1 MDRLA
6 FNAAAAINE
15 MRVGRQMT
23 TNELANVAT
32 PGFKRSFESAML
44 TLKVQGAGFESRLQ
58 PQSYASDNINMKP
71 GVIIK
76 TGRDL
81 DVAMDDQTV
90 MGVTALNGE
99 LAFTRRGD
107 LKLNGSGVLEMGT
120 GALVRGQNGGGPI
133 TIPPGFF
140 VKISKDG
147 SIYATNPTQAGVAAP
162 VLIDKILLRDA
173 SQVSLERREDSLYKV
188 VGKPNNEDIP
198 VTGKLATLTPETL
211 EGSNVNAME
220 VMVKLMDQ
228 SRSFEMQVNVIKQ
241 NKDVDE
247 SGGTMMRASG

>member
-81 DVAMDDQTV
+81 DVAMDAQTV
-90 MGVTALNGE
+90 MGVTAPNGE

-107 LKLNGSGVLEMGT
+107 LKLNGKGVLEMGT
-120 GALVRGQNGGGPI
+120 GALVRGQSGGPI

-147 SIYATNPTQAGVAAP
+147 SIYATNPTQVGVAAP

-173 SQVSLERREDSLYKV
+173 SQVSLERREDSLYKI

-198 VTGKLATLTPETL
+198 LTGNLATLTPETL

-247 SGGTMMRASG
+247 SGGTMMRASA

>member
-15 MRVGRQMT
+15 SRTARQMT

-32 PGFKRSFESAML
+32 PGFKRSFEAAMV
-44 TLKVQGAGFESRLQ
+44 TLKAQGVGFESRLQ
-58 PQSYASDNINMKP
+58 PQALSTDNINMKP
-71 GVIIK
+71 GTILK

-81 DVAMDDQTV
+81 DVAMDGQAV
-90 MGVTALNGE
+90 MGVTASNGE

-107 LKLNGSGVLEMGT
+107 LRLNGKGVLETGT
-120 GALVRGQNGGGPI
+120 GALVRGQNGGNI
-133 TIPPGFF
+133 TIPPGFL
-140 VKISKDG
+140 ININKDG
-147 SIYATNPTQAGVAAP
+147 SVFATNPGQAGVAAP
-162 VLIDKILLRDA
+162 VLIDKILLRDTSETA
-173 SQVSLERREDSLYKV
+173 LERRTDGLYRV
-188 VGKPNNEDIP
+188 VGKPNEDIP
-198 VTGKLATLTPETL
+198 ATNKLVTLSPQTL

-241 NKDVDE
+241 SKDADE
-247 SGGTMMRASG
+247 SGASMMRASS

>member
-15 MRVGRQMT
+15 MRTARQMT
-23 TNELANVAT
+23 TTELANVAT

-58 PQSYASDNINMKP
+58 PQAFSSDNINMKP
-71 GVIIK
+71 GTVLK

-81 DVAMDDQTV
+81 DVAMDDQAV
-90 MGVTALNGE
+90 MGVSAPNGE

-107 LKLNGSGVLEMGT
+107 LRLNGNGVLET
-120 GALVRGQNGGGPI
+120 GVGAMVRGQNGGPI
-133 TIPPGFF
+133 TIPPGFL
-140 VKISKDG
+140 ININKDG
-147 SIYATNPTQAGVAAP
+147 AVFATNPGQPGVAAP
-162 VLIDKILLRDA
+162 VLIDRILLRDA
-173 SQVSLERREDSLYKV
+173 SQTALERREDGLYRV
-188 VGKPNNEDIP
+188 VGKPNEDIP
-198 VTGKLATLTPETL
+198 ITGKLTTLSPETL

-241 NKDVDE
+241 SKDVDE
-247 SGGTMMRASG
+247 SGGSMMRASS

>member
-32 PGFKRSFESAML
+32 PGFKRSFESAMM

-71 GVIIK
+71 GVILK

-81 DVAMDDQTV
+81 DVAMDGQTV
-90 MGVTALNGE
+90 MGVTASNGE

-107 LKLNGSGVLEMGT
+107 LKLNGTGVLEMGT
-120 GALVRGQNGGGPI
+120 GALVRGQNGGPI
-133 TIPPGFF
+133 TVPPGFF

-147 SIYATNPTQAGVAAP
+147 SVYATNPAQVGVAAP
-162 VLIDKILLRDA
+162 VLIDRILLRDA
-173 SQVSLERREDSLYKV
+173 SQVSLERREDSLYKI

-198 VTGKLATLTPETL
+198 VTGKLATITPETL

-247 SGGTMMRASG
+247 SGGTMMRASA

>member
-71 GVIIK
+71 GVIVK

-81 DVAMDDQTV
+81 DVAMDEQTV
-90 MGVTALNGE
+90 MGVTSTNGE

-107 LKLNGSGVLEMGT
+107 LKLNGKGVLEMGT
-120 GALVRGQNGGGPI
+120 GALVRGQNGGPI

-147 SIYATNPTQAGVAAP
+147 SVFATNPAQAGVAAP

-173 SQVSLERREDSLYKV
+173 SQVALERREDSLYKI
-188 VGKPNNEDIP
+188 VGKPVGEDIP
-198 VTGKLATLTPETL
+198 VTGKLATLSPETL

-247 SGGTMMRASG
+247 SGGTMMRANA

>member
-32 PGFKRSFESAML
+32 PGFKRSFESAMM

-71 GVIIK
+71 GVIVK

-81 DVAMDDQTV
+81 DVAMDEQTV
-90 MGVTALNGE
+90 MGVTSTNGE

-107 LKLNGSGVLEMGT
+107 LKLNGKGVLEMGT
-120 GALVRGQNGGGPI
+120 GALVRGQNGGPI

-147 SIYATNPTQAGVAAP
+147 SVFATNPAQAGVAAP

-173 SQVSLERREDSLYKV
+173 SQVALERREDSLYKI
-188 VGKPNNEDIP
+188 VGKPVGEDIP
-198 VTGKLATLTPETL
+198 VTGKLATLSPETL

-247 SGGTMMRASG
+247 SGGTMMRASA

>member
-58 PQSYASDNINMKP
+58 PQSFASDNINMKP
-71 GVIIK
+71 GVIVK

-81 DVAMDDQTV
+81 DVAMDEQTV
-90 MGVTALNGE
+90 MGVTSPNGE

-107 LKLNGSGVLEMGT
+107 LKLNGKGVLEMGT
-120 GALVRGQNGGGPI
+120 GALVRGQNGGPI

-147 SIYATNPTQAGVAAP
+147 SVFATNPAQAGVAAP

-173 SQVSLERREDSLYKV
+173 SQVALERREDSLYKI
-188 VGKPNNEDIP
+188 VGKPVGEDIP
-198 VTGKLATLTPETL
+198 VTGKLATLSPETL

-247 SGGTMMRASG
+247 SGGTMMRANA

>member
-1 MDRLA
+1 
-6 FNAAAAINE
+6 
-15 MRVGRQMT
+15 MT

-44 TLKVQGAGFESRLQ
+44 TMKVQGAGFESRLQ
-58 PQSYASDNINMKP
+58 PQAFASDNINMKP
-71 GVIIK
+71 GVIVK

-81 DVAMDDQTV
+81 DVAMDEQTV
-90 MGVTALNGE
+90 MGVTATNGE

-120 GALVRGQNGGGPI
+120 GALVRGQAGGPI

-147 SIYATNPTQAGVAAP
+147 SIFATNPAQAGVAAP
-162 VLIDKILLRDA
+162 VLIDRILLRDA
-173 SQVSLERREDSLYKV
+173 SQVGLERREDGLYKV
-188 VGKPNNEDIP
+188 VGKAKGEDIP
-198 VTGKLATLTPETL
+198 VTGKLVSLTPETL

-247 SGGTMMRASG
+247 SGGTMMRTSG

>member
-32 PGFKRSFESAML
+32 PGFKRSFESAMM

-90 MGVTALNGE
+90 MGVTSQNGE

-107 LKLNGSGVLEMGT
+107 LKLNGKGVLEMGT
-120 GALVRGQNGGGPI
+120 GALVRGQSGGPI

-147 SIYATNPTQAGVAAP
+147 SVYATNPAQAGVAAP

-173 SQVSLERREDSLYKV
+173 SQVSLERREDSLYKI
-188 VGKPNNEDIP
+188 VGKPVNEDIP

-228 SRSFEMQVNVIKQ
+228 SRSSWF
-241 NKDVDE
+241 
-247 SGGTMMRASG
+247 

>member
-32 PGFKRSFESAML
+32 PGFKRSFESAMM

-90 MGVTALNGE
+90 MGVTSQNGE

-107 LKLNGSGVLEMGT
+107 LKLNGKGVLEMGT
-120 GALVRGQNGGGPI
+120 GALVRGQSGGPI

-147 SIYATNPTQAGVAAP
+147 SVYATNPAQAGVAAP

-173 SQVSLERREDSLYKV
+173 SQVSLERREDSLYKI

-198 VTGKLATLTPETL
+198 VTGKLATITPETL

-247 SGGTMMRASG
+247 SGGTMMRASA

>member
-6 FNAAAAINE
+6 FNAAAAITE

-32 PGFKRSFESAML
+32 PGFKRSFESAMM

-58 PQSYASDNINMKP
+58 PQSYASDNINMRP
-71 GVIIK
+71 GVILK

-81 DVAMDDQTV
+81 DVAMDAQTV
-90 MGVTALNGE
+90 MGVTAPNGE

-107 LKLNGSGVLEMGT
+107 LKLNGSGVLETGT
-120 GALVRGQNGGGPI
+120 GALVRGQNGGPI
-133 TIPPGFF
+133 TVPPGFF

-147 SIYATNPTQAGVAAP
+147 SVYATNPAQVGVAAP
-162 VLIDKILLRDA
+162 VLIDRILLRDA
-173 SQVSLERREDSLYKV
+173 SQVSLERREDSLYKI
-188 VGKPNNEDIP
+188 VGKPANEDIP

-247 SGGTMMRASG
+247 SGGTMMRANA

>member
-58 PQSYASDNINMKP
+58 PQSFASDNINMKP

-81 DVAMDDQTV
+81 DVAMDAQTV
-90 MGVTALNGE
+90 MGVTAPNGE

-107 LKLNGSGVLEMGT
+107 LKLNGKGVLEMGT
-120 GALVRGQNGGGPI
+120 GALVRGQSGGPI

-147 SIYATNPTQAGVAAP
+147 SIYATNPTQVGVAAP

-173 SQVSLERREDSLYKV
+173 SQVSLERREDSLYKI

-198 VTGKLATLTPETL
+198 LTGNLATLTPETL

-247 SGGTMMRASG
+247 SGGTMMRASA

>member
-15 MRVGRQMT
+15 MRTGRQMT

-32 PGFKRSFESAML
+32 PGFKRSFESAMM

-58 PQSYASDNINMKP
+58 PQAYASDNINMKP
-71 GVIIK
+71 GVIVK

-81 DVAMDDQTV
+81 DVAMDEQTV
-90 MGVTALNGE
+90 MGVTAANGE

-120 GALVRGQNGGGPI
+120 GALVRGQNGGPI

-147 SIYATNPTQAGVAAP
+147 SIFATNPAQAGVAAP
-162 VLIDKILLRDA
+162 VLIDRILLRDA
-173 SQVSLERREDSLYKV
+173 SQVSLERREDSLYKI
-188 VGKPNNEDIP
+188 VGKPANEDIP
-198 VTGKLATLTPETL
+198 ITGKLATLTPETL

-247 SGGTMMRASG
+247 SGGSMMRASA

>member
-15 MRVGRQMT
+15 SRTARQMT

-32 PGFKRSFESAML
+32 PGFKRSFEAAML

-58 PQSYASDNINMKP
+58 PQAFATDSINMKP

-81 DVAMDDQTV
+81 DVAFNDQTV
-90 MGVTALNGE
+90 MGVTAKNGE

-107 LKLNGSGVLEMGT
+107 LNLNGKGVLEMGT
-120 GALVRGQNGGGPI
+120 GAMVRGESGNPI
-133 TIPPGFF
+133 TIPPGYF
-140 VKISKDG
+140 VTINKDG
-147 SIYATNPTQAGVAAP
+147 SVYATNPAQAGVAAP
-162 VLIDKILLRDA
+162 VLIDRMMLRDA
-173 SQVSLERREDSLYKV
+173 SQISLERREDGLFKV
-188 VGKPNNEDIP
+188 VGKPNEDIP
-198 VTGKLATLTPETL
+198 LTGNLASLNPQTL

-247 SGGTMMRASG
+247 SGGSMMRASS

>member
-15 MRVGRQMT
+15 MRTARQMT

-44 TLKVQGAGFESRLQ
+44 TMKVQGAGFESRLQ
-58 PQSYASDNINMKP
+58 PQAFASDNINMKP
-71 GVIIK
+71 GVIVK
-76 TGRDL
+76 TGREL
-81 DVAMDDQTV
+81 DVAMDEQTV
-90 MGVTALNGE
+90 MGVTASNGE

-120 GALVRGQNGGGPI
+120 GALVRGQAGGPI

-147 SIYATNPTQAGVAAP
+147 SIFATNPAQAGVAAP
-162 VLIDKILLRDA
+162 VLIDRILLRDA
-173 SQVSLERREDSLYKV
+173 SQVGLERREDGLYKV
-188 VGKPNNEDIP
+188 VGKPKGEDIP
-198 VTGKLATLTPETL
+198 VTGKLVSLTPETL

>member
-15 MRVGRQMT
+15 MRTGRQMT

-32 PGFKRSFESAML
+32 PGFKRSFESAMM

-58 PQSYASDNINMKP
+58 PQAFASDSINMKP
-71 GVIIK
+71 GVIVK

-81 DVAMDDQTV
+81 DVAMDGQTV
-90 MGVTALNGE
+90 MGVTAQNGE

-107 LKLNGSGVLEMGT
+107 IKLNGTGVLEIGT
-120 GALVRGQNGGGPI
+120 GAMVRGQNGGPI
-133 TIPPGFF
+133 TVPPGFF

-147 SIYATNPTQAGVAAP
+147 SVYATNPAQAGVAAP
-162 VLIDKILLRDA
+162 VLIDRIFLRDA
-173 SQVSLERREDSLYKV
+173 SQVSLERREDSLYKI
-188 VGKPNNEDIP
+188 VGKPANEDIP

-247 SGGTMMRASG
+247 SGGTMMRASA

>member
-32 PGFKRSFESAML
+32 PGFKRSFESAMM

-71 GVIIK
+71 GVIVK

-81 DVAMDDQTV
+81 DVAMDGQTV
-90 MGVTALNGE
+90 MGVTAPNGE

-107 LKLNGSGVLEMGT
+107 LKLNGTGVLEMGT
-120 GALVRGQNGGGPI
+120 GALVRGQNGGPI
-133 TIPPGFF
+133 TVPPGFF

-147 SIYATNPTQAGVAAP
+147 SVYATNPAQAGVATP
-162 VLIDKILLRDA
+162 VLIDRILLRDA
-173 SQVSLERREDSLYKV
+173 SQVSLERREDSLYKI
-188 VGKPNNEDIP
+188 VGKPVNEDIP

-247 SGGTMMRASG
+247 SGGTMMRASA

>member
-15 MRVGRQMT
+15 MRTARQMT

-44 TLKVQGAGFESRLQ
+44 TMKVQGAGFETRLQ
-58 PQSYASDNINMKP
+58 PQAFASDNINMKP
-71 GVIIK
+71 GVIVK

-81 DVAMDDQTV
+81 DVAMDEQTV
-90 MGVTALNGE
+90 MGVTATNGE

-120 GALVRGQNGGGPI
+120 GALVRGQAGGPI

-147 SIYATNPTQAGVAAP
+147 SIFATNPAQAGVAAP
-162 VLIDKILLRDA
+162 VLIDRILLRDA
-173 SQVSLERREDSLYKV
+173 SQVGLERREDGLYKV
-188 VGKPNNEDIP
+188 VGKPRGEDIP
-198 VTGKLATLTPETL
+198 VTGKLVSLTPETL

-247 SGGTMMRASG
+247 SGGTMMRTSG

>member
-32 PGFKRSFESAML
+32 PGFKRSFESAMM

-71 GVIIK
+71 GVIVK

-81 DVAMDDQTV
+81 DVAMDGQTV
-90 MGVTALNGE
+90 MGVTAPNGE

-107 LKLNGSGVLEMGT
+107 LKLNGTGVLEMGT
-120 GALVRGQNGGGPI
+120 GALVRGQNGGPI
-133 TIPPGFF
+133 TVPPGFF

-147 SIYATNPTQAGVAAP
+147 SVYATNPAQVGVATP
-162 VLIDKILLRDA
+162 VLIDRILLRDA
-173 SQVSLERREDSLYKV
+173 SQVSLERREDSLYKI
-188 VGKPNNEDIP
+188 VGKPVNEDIP

-247 SGGTMMRASG
+247 SGGTMMRASA

>member
-32 PGFKRSFESAML
+32 PGFKRSFESAMM

-71 GVIIK
+71 GVIVK

-81 DVAMDDQTV
+81 DVAMDGQTV
-90 MGVTALNGE
+90 MGVTAPNGE

-107 LKLNGSGVLEMGT
+107 LKLNGTGVLEMGT
-120 GALVRGQNGGGPI
+120 GALVRGQNGGPI
-133 TIPPGFF
+133 TVPPGFF

-147 SIYATNPTQAGVAAP
+147 SVYATNPAQAGVATP
-162 VLIDKILLRDA
+162 VLIDRILLRDA
-173 SQVSLERREDSLYKV
+173 SQVSLERREDSLYKI

-247 SGGTMMRASG
+247 SGGTMMRASA

>member
-32 PGFKRSFESAML
+32 PGFKRSFESAMM

-58 PQSYASDNINMKP
+58 PQSYASDNINMRP
-71 GVIIK
+71 GVILK

-81 DVAMDDQTV
+81 DVAMDAQTV
-90 MGVTALNGE
+90 MGVTAPNGE

-107 LKLNGSGVLEMGT
+107 LKLNGSGVLETGT
-120 GALVRGQNGGGPI
+120 GALVRGQNGGPI

-140 VKISKDG
+140 VKINKEG
-147 SIYATNPTQAGVAAP
+147 AVFATNPAQAGVAAP
-162 VLIDKILLRDA
+162 VLIDRILLRDS
-173 SQVSLERREDSLYKV
+173 SQVSLERREDSLYKI
-188 VGKPNNEDIP
+188 VGKPTNEDIP

-247 SGGTMMRASG
+247 SGGTMMRASA

>member
-90 MGVTALNGE
+90 MGVTSQNGE

-107 LKLNGSGVLEMGT
+107 LKLNGKGVLEMGT
-120 GALVRGQNGGGPI
+120 GALVRGQSGGPI

-147 SIYATNPTQAGVAAP
+147 SVYATNPAQAGVAAP

-173 SQVSLERREDSLYKV
+173 SQVSLERREDSLYKI
-188 VGKPNNEDIP
+188 VGKPVNEDIP

-247 SGGTMMRASG
+247 SGGTMMRASA

>member
-15 MRVGRQMT
+15 MRTGRQMT

-32 PGFKRSFESAML
+32 PGFKRSFESAMM

-58 PQSYASDNINMKP
+58 PQAYASDNINMKP
-71 GVIIK
+71 GVILK

-81 DVAMDDQTV
+81 DVAMDGQTV
-90 MGVTALNGE
+90 MGVTAQNGE

-107 LKLNGSGVLEMGT
+107 LKLNGTGVLEMGT
-120 GALVRGQNGGGPI
+120 GALVRGQNGGPI
-133 TIPPGFF
+133 TVPPGFF

-147 SIYATNPTQAGVAAP
+147 SVYATNPAQAGVAAP
-162 VLIDKILLRDA
+162 ILIDRILLRDA
-173 SQVSLERREDSLYKV
+173 SQVSLERREDSLYKI
-188 VGKPNNEDIP
+188 VGKPANEDIP

-247 SGGTMMRASG
+247 SGGTMMRASA

>member
-58 PQSYASDNINMKP
+58 PQSYASDNINMRP
-71 GVIIK
+71 GVILK

-81 DVAMDDQTV
+81 DVAMDAQTV
-90 MGVTALNGE
+90 MGVTAPNGE

-107 LKLNGSGVLEMGT
+107 LKLNGSGVLETGT
-120 GALVRGQNGGGPI
+120 GALVRGQNGGPI

-140 VKISKDG
+140 VKINKEG
-147 SIYATNPTQAGVAAP
+147 AVFATNPAQAGVAAP
-162 VLIDKILLRDA
+162 VLIDRILLRDS
-173 SQVSLERREDSLYKV
+173 SQVSLERREDSLYKI
-188 VGKPNNEDIP
+188 VGKPANEDIP

-247 SGGTMMRASG
+247 SGGTMMRASA

>member
-15 MRVGRQMT
+15 MRTARQMT

-44 TLKVQGAGFESRLQ
+44 TMKVQGAGFESRLQ
-58 PQSYASDNINMKP
+58 PQAFASDNINMKP
-71 GVIIK
+71 GVIVK

-81 DVAMDDQTV
+81 DVAMDEQTV
-90 MGVTALNGE
+90 MGVTASNGE

-120 GALVRGQNGGGPI
+120 GALVRGQAGGPI

-147 SIYATNPTQAGVAAP
+147 SIFATNPAQAGVAAP
-162 VLIDKILLRDA
+162 VLIDRILLRDA
-173 SQVSLERREDSLYKV
+173 SQVGLERREDGLYKV
-188 VGKPNNEDIP
+188 VGKAKGEDIP
-198 VTGKLATLTPETL
+198 VTGKLVSLTPETL

>member
-15 MRVGRQMT
+15 MRTGRQMT

-32 PGFKRSFESAML
+32 PGFKRSFESAMM

-58 PQSYASDNINMKP
+58 PQAYASDNINMKP
-71 GVIIK
+71 GVIVK

-90 MGVTALNGE
+90 MGVSSVSGE

-107 LKLNGSGVLEMGT
+107 LKLNGKGVLEMGT
-120 GALVRGQNGGGPI
+120 GALVRGQNGGPI

-147 SIYATNPTQAGVAAP
+147 SVFATNPAQAGVAAP

-173 SQVSLERREDSLYKV
+173 SQVSLERREDSLYKI
-188 VGKPNNEDIP
+188 VGKPVGEDIP

-247 SGGTMMRASG
+247 SGGTMMRASA

>member
-81 DVAMDDQTV
+81 DVAMEAQTV
-90 MGVTALNGE
+90 MGVTAPNGE

-107 LKLNGSGVLEMGT
+107 LKLNGKGVLEMGT
-120 GALVRGQNGGGPI
+120 GALVRGQSGGPI

-147 SIYATNPTQAGVAAP
+147 SIYATNPTQVGVAAP
-162 VLIDKILLRDA
+162 VLIDKILLRDV
-173 SQVSLERREDSLYKV
+173 SQVALERREDSLYKI
-188 VGKPNNEDIP
+188 VGKPANEDIP
-198 VTGKLATLTPETL
+198 VTGNLATLTPETL

-247 SGGTMMRASG
+247 SGGTMMRASA

>member
-32 PGFKRSFESAML
+32 PGFKRSFESAMM

-58 PQSYASDNINMKP
+58 PQAFASDNINMKP

-81 DVAMDDQTV
+81 DVAMDAQTV
-90 MGVTALNGE
+90 MGVTAPNGE

-107 LKLNGSGVLEMGT
+107 LKLSGKGVLEMGT
-120 GALVRGQNGGGPI
+120 GALVRGQSGGPI

-147 SIYATNPTQAGVAAP
+147 SIYATNPTQVGVAAP

-173 SQVSLERREDSLYKV
+173 SQVSLERREDSLYKI
-188 VGKPNNEDIP
+188 VGKPANEDIP
-198 VTGKLATLTPETL
+198 LTGNLATLTPETL

-247 SGGTMMRASG
+247 SGGSMMRASG

>member
-15 MRVGRQMT
+15 GRTARQMT

-32 PGFKRSFESAML
+32 PGFKRSFEAAML

-58 PQSYASDNINMKP
+58 PQAYATDNINMRP
-71 GVIIK
+71 GVIVK

-81 DVAMDDQTV
+81 DISMDEQAV
-90 MGVTALNGE
+90 MGVTAPNGE

-107 LKLNGSGVLEMGT
+107 LKVNGSGVLEMGT

-147 SIYATNPTQAGVAAP
+147 SIYATNPAQAGVAAP

-173 SQVSLERREDSLYKV
+173 SQVSLERREDSLYKI

-247 SGGTMMRASG
+247 SGGSMMRAS

>member
-15 MRVGRQMT
+15 MRTGRQMT
-23 TNELANVAT
+23 TNELANVST
-32 PGFKRSFESAML
+32 PGFKRSFESAMM

-58 PQSYASDNINMKP
+58 PQAFASDNINMKP
-71 GVIIK
+71 GVIVK

-81 DVAMDDQTV
+81 DVAMDAQTV
-90 MGVTALNGE
+90 MGVTAPNGE

-107 LKLNGSGVLEMGT
+107 LKLSGKGVLEMGT
-120 GALVRGQNGGGPI
+120 GALVRGQSGGPI

-147 SIYATNPTQAGVAAP
+147 SIYATNPTQVGVAAP

-173 SQVSLERREDSLYKV
+173 SQVSLERREDSLYKI
-188 VGKPNNEDIP
+188 VGKPANEDIP
-198 VTGKLATLTPETL
+198 LTGNLATLTPETL

-247 SGGTMMRASG
+247 SGGSMMRASA

>member
-1 MDRLA
+1 
-6 FNAAAAINE
+6 

-71 GVIIK
+71 GVIVK

-81 DVAMDDQTV
+81 DVAMDEQTV
-90 MGVTALNGE
+90 MGVTSTNGE

-107 LKLNGSGVLEMGT
+107 LKLNGKGVLEMGT
-120 GALVRGQNGGGPI
+120 GALVRGQNGGPI

-147 SIYATNPTQAGVAAP
+147 SVFATNPAQAGVAAP

-173 SQVSLERREDSLYKV
+173 SQVALERREDSLYKI
-188 VGKPNNEDIP
+188 VGKPVGEDIP
-198 VTGKLATLTPETL
+198 VTGRLATLSPETL

-247 SGGTMMRASG
+247 SGGTMMRANA